1 MRVGLIG
8 AGRTAAHLA
17 LALQAAG
24 QPLVALGARQP
35 ERAAALAQQLGLA
48 VCEPQEVLDKAE
60 LVLLAVR
67 DEAIAPVAAALPW
80 SARHLAVHLSGATPL
95 TALAPAPRRAGF
107 HPLQLFADPLPSQE
121 AAAQR
126 WQGVRVGIE
135 AADADYPVLADLARG
150 LGGVPLRLQG
160 GQRAAYH
167 AAANLAAS
175 ALLAPLHAACEV
187 WGGALGLSTDQ
198 AWQALQPLAEGALQ
212 AARQRGLVGAL
223 SGPVA
228 RGDASVLAAH
238 LSALPAAQVEMY
250 RVLMR
255 ALLPLAARTGRV
267 GGDDLARLEALLG
280 A

>member
-1 MRVGLIG
+1 MRLGLIG

-35 ERAAALAQQLGLA
+35 DRAAALAQQLGLA
-48 VCEPQEVLDKAE
+48 VCEPHEVLAQSE

-67 DEAIAPVAAALPW
+67 DEAIAPLASALPW
-80 SARHLAVHLSGATPL
+80 KTSHLAVHLSGATPL
-95 TALAPAPRRAGF
+95 SALAPAARRAGF
-107 HPLQLFADPLPSQE
+107 HPLQLFADPLPTPA

-126 WQGVRVGIE
+126 WQHARVGIE
-135 AADADYPVLADLARG
+135 AADVDYPLLADLARR
-150 LGGVPLRLQG
+150 LGAVPLRLQG

-175 ALLAPLHAACEV
+175 ALLAPLQAACEV
-187 WGGALGLSTDQ
+187 WASALGLSTDE

-238 LSALPAAQVEMY
+238 LAALPAAQVEMY
-250 RVLMR
+250 RMLMR

-267 GGDDLARLEALLG
+267 SSDDLARLEALLG